1 MSRALL
7 TAILVVAF
15 GSSVALAQITA
26 DNWTEKVGFKPN
38 LSEVAGYAPGKTIN
52 DANFK
57 EFEKW
62 IPKGLQVLVGKYKL
76 TMKTAAYKAVH
87 PSKGYIEATNQYLG
101 QPTID
106 WAKTAPR
113 DLALSGYTAGLPF
126 PKPQDE
132 KDANKAGRKVA
143 YNYVYNY
150 LGDDGGFHYGV
161 YWISAKT
168 GVERSEEWR
177 WRYITR
183 TQNRTDL
190 DPKPAIPELKDKD
203 IIYTAMTWA
212 IFPQDKRGF
221 AALYSRFSEPKDQ
234 QGWMY
239 IPTMRRVLRA
249 SFGTRGDAW
258 NSTDMLYEDV
268 RGFMGYAEW
277 MNWKLV
283 GQQTMLASMHS
294 GMEAGKDARDKN
306 FDFTNWPHWNPK
318 MTWEPRAVYVVES
331 TSRLA
336 DYPYSKMVF
345 YIDAE
350 SYYIVAKEMYDKK
363 GELWKVMINAYN
375 DSEDMNSKPM
385 RIGTSMVVDL
395 QAEHATVF
403 PSYEVEAN
411 VGYPVDFFTEP
422 NLRKMGK

>member
-1 MSRALL
+1 MSRSFLAATLALM
-7 TAILVVAF
+7 LV
-15 GSSVALAQITA
+15 GSVARAQITA
-26 DNWTEKVGFKPN
+26 DNWTDKVGFKPN
-38 LSEVAGYAPGKTIN
+38 VGEVAAFAPGKTI
-52 DANFK
+52 DASNMK
-57 EFEKW
+57 DFEKW
-62 IPKGLQVLVGKYKL
+62 LPKGIQVLMSKYKL
-76 TMKTAAYKAVH
+76 TMKTNAYKAVH
-87 PSKGYIEATNQYLG
+87 PSKGYVEATNQYLG

-106 WAKTAPR
+106 WGKTNPR
-113 DLALSGYTAGLPF
+113 EVALSSYTAGLPF

-132 KDANKAGRKVA
+132 KDADKAGRKVA
-143 YNYVYNY
+143 YNYVYAY
-150 LGDDGGFHYGV
+150 MGDDGGFHYGV
-161 YWISAKT
+161 YWISAKN

-183 TQNRTDL
+183 TINRTDL
-190 DPKPAIPELKDKD
+190 DPKPAIPEFKEKDV
-203 IIYTAMTWA
+203 IYTAMTWA

-221 AALYSRFSEPKDQ
+221 AALYSRFVEPKDQ

-239 IPTMRRVLRA
+239 VPTMRRVLRA

-283 GQQTMLASMHS
+283 GQKTILAAVHS
-294 GMEAGKDARDKN
+294 GMEAGKEARDKN
-306 FDFTNWPHWNPK
+306 FDFQTAPHWNPK
-318 MTWEPRAVYVVES
+318 MSWEPRPVYVVES

-345 YIDAE
+345 YFDAE
-350 SYYIVAKEMYDKK
+350 TYYIVAKEMYDKK

-375 DSEDMNSKPM
+375 DQPDMDSKPL